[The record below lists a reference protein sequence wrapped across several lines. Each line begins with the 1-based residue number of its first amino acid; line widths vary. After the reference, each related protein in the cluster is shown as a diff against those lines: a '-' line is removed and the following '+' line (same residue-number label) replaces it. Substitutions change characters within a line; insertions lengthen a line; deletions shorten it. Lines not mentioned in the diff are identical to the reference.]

1 MNLSPVSTPDTS
13 PPSQLN
19 GPSGSWLAGWGLL
32 RVSGADAANFLQG
45 QCTADIQSLTHG
57 SLGCGAFCTPK
68 GRVFANVRLARW
80 ENDFYL
86 MLPRELVA
94 PLQKRLQ
101 LYVLR
106 AKVVI
111 EDLTG
116 DQSML
121 GMLGPNADDT
131 LRNTGFQMP
140 DKGRFTPPGGG
151 NGPAILCLPDD
162 ANRFILMFADN
173 RDSAMGFTQSI
184 AFVPSETWQ
193 LSEIAAG
200 FPWVTLATSEE
211 FLPQMINLDRL
222 DGIGFN
228 KGCYTG
234 QEIVTRTHYLGQLKR
249 RMFRLQGQ
257 GSLCPTPGAL
267 IYDVNGT
274 EPKSVGHVLNACPI
288 DSERFECLAVFALEQ
303 ADNLTL
309 RAGDPNGPLL
319 EKLPL
324 PYSLTDKAGHS

>member
-1 MNLSPVSTPDTS
+1 MNLSPVSTPITS

-19 GPSGSWLAGWGLL
+19 GPSGCWLADWGLL

-45 QCTADIQSLTHG
+45 QCTADIQALAHG

-68 GRVFANVRLARW
+68 GRVFANVRLAHW

-86 MLPRELVA
+86 MLPRELVV

-111 EDLTG
+111 EDLSG

-121 GMLGPNADDT
+121 GLLGPNADNT
-131 LRNTGFQMP
+131 LRNAGFEIP
-140 DKGRFTPPGGG
+140 ANGRFPPPSRDDPG
-151 NGPAILCLPDD
+151 ILSLPDD
-162 ANRFILMFADN
+162 PNRFVLIFTCN
-173 RDSAMGFTQSI
+173 PDSATEFTHAI
-184 AFVPSETWQ
+184 ALVPSESWQ

-200 FPWVTLATSEE
+200 FPWITLATSEE
-211 FLPQMINLDRL
+211 FLPQMINFDRL
-222 DGIGFN
+222 NGIGFN

-257 GSLCPTPGAL
+257 GNLCPAPGNV

-274 EPKSVGHVLNACPI
+274 EPKSVGHVVNACPI
-288 DSERFECLAVFALEQ
+288 DAERFECLAVLTLEL
-303 ADNLTL
+303 ADNSTL
-309 RAGDPNGPLL
+309 RAGNPNGPLL
-319 EKLPL
+319 AKLPL
-324 PYSLTDKAGHS
+324 PYSLTD

>member
-1 MNLSPVSTPDTS
+1 MNLPSVSTLDTS
-13 PPSQLN
+13 PPSQLD
-19 GPSGSWLAGWGLL
+19 GPSGCWLEGWGLL
-32 RVSGADAANFLQG
+32 RISGADAANFLQG
-45 QCTADIQSLTHG
+45 QCTADIQALAHG

-106 AKVVI
+106 AKVTM
-111 EDLTG
+111 EDLSG

-121 GMLGPNADDT
+121 GVLGLNAGDA
-131 LRNTGFQMP
+131 LRNAGFEIP
-140 DKGRFTPPGGG
+140 AKGRFAAPGDD
-151 NGPAILCLPDD
+151 GPAVLSLPDD
-162 ANRFILMFADN
+162 PTRFILLFVDHRNTAPKL
-173 RDSAMGFTQSI
+173 TQ
-184 AFVPSETWQ
+184 ALALVHSETWQ
-193 LSEIAAG
+193 LREIAAG

-222 DGIGFN
+222 DGVGFN

-257 GSLCPTPGAL
+257 ANLCPTPGAVV
-267 IYDVNGT
+267 YDVNGT
-274 EPKSVGHVLNACPI
+274 EPKSVGHIVNACQVE
-288 DSERFECLAVFALEQ
+288 SERFECLAVLALELV
-303 ADNLTL
+303 NSPSLKV
-309 RAGDPNGPLL
+309 GDPDGPPL

-324 PYSLTDKAGHS
+324 PYSLTD